1 MGGRLTAGA
10 AEEKSAAGGKADAA
24 ASKPRAH
31 RPVRTPTVLA
41 MEIAE
46 CAAASL
52 GMILAYHGKFVP
64 LEVLRE
70 ECGVSRDG
78 GNAKLL
84 HRAAEGHKLKGKPL
98 AYTTEAVRKLPP
110 PFIAFWRGK
119 HFLIVE
125 GFRGDRAYLNDPAT
139 GRRSVSA
146 SEFDQGFLMP
156 KDFPDKKRRGLAYV
170 YRPDEGFE
178 SGGRRPSAVRALTR
192 RLRGTSWPLAMLAL
206 AGILLVIPNL
216 LAALFGKVFVDEIL
230 IGEKIE
236 WFRPLLIAMGATLIL
251 RVLLTAL
258 QQKHLARL
266 EAALAASESAKFL
279 WHVLRLP
286 STFFQRRY
294 AGDIASRV
302 AAHARM
308 AKVLTGDLA
317 TTLVNLLTI
326 VFYGA
331 FMFRIDPLLAG
342 LGVGLSSLNLLAV
355 RASARGRVEDKQ
367 AIEQAQGKLA
377 SNVTWAL
384 QNIESVKAAGT
395 EPDLMVR
402 WTGFQARLV
411 NAKQRLGL
419 TTQLMQ
425 VVPPLVSV
433 LIGAL
438 ILGLGGHDVITG
450 TLTIGGLVA
459 FQTLIANFA
468 QPFTSLVQ
476 LGTTLQD
483 LETDVNRVEDVTSY
497 RFDPVFHGSPGPGQ
511 ATGTIEAAAPEA
523 VPPPGGL
530 RRLSGHVEFRNVT
543 FGYNPMADP
552 LLKDFSLMIRPGQ
565 RIALVGGSG
574 SGKSTVG
581 RLLAGLVQPWQGEIL
596 FDGLP
601 RRSISLPTL
610 LASIA
615 VVDESVFLYA
625 GTVRENLSLWDETLS
640 DEALVRA
647 AIDAH
652 IHGDLIR
659 RPGGYG
665 SRLSEGARNLS
676 GGQRQRLEIARAL
689 TRSPSIL
696 VLDEA
701 TSALDP
707 KSEELVDDDLR
718 RRGCTCLIIAHRLS
732 TIRDADEILV
742 LRRGEVVER
751 GRHED
756 LIARPDGAYARL
768 LRDQGTSAPE
778 PAPAVRSRRSVTGAS
793 LEWSHGQARAAR
805 PSRQAIAG
813 RAPASVSEGDDVVE
827 FEARLET
834 FPEARRVACS
844 GNHPLPLDDHYLMWR
859 VLSGKVDIFFV
870 QPDPEQL
877 EGSRDHLCR
886 VEEGGAIFGMEGLRG
901 HAGAQLMA
909 IGVGEAQL
917 LQFHKGDLIRL
928 SIEDD
933 RFAPDIAALIDGW
946 VETLGRG
953 LAPSEP
959 VGRSLRIRDDEPTC
973 RLEAGRVVLGRNS
986 VVWVRPAR
994 GEPEPPGMSL
1004 LAGEKRY
1011 IPALFLGKVPIED
1024 PPDEAQ
1030 FPLSTRLWMRAERP
1044 VSLLCYS
1051 TRHLLTRNDPWR
1063 GLRLFHQVVL
1073 DHASR
1078 ARDERLRS
1086 ALQQR
1091 IGASGRDESLMRQAT
1106 SRLREALTRDVAP
1119 IRDAAGISPLLAVC
1133 RAVGQARGLTVRAPR
1148 VGSGAEIGLGDICR
1162 VSGIAARKVT
1172 LRPDWSED
1180 CEEPMLGFL
1189 EAGDHPVA
1197 ILPGP
1202 KGCEVWDP
1210 REPGRSRIATG
1221 ADLPALSE
1229 RAYVFYPTLPAR
1241 GVGPGELARFALAGL
1256 GREIATVWALGGIVG
1271 LLLLVYPI
1279 GMGLLMSQVL
1289 PEADYP
1295 GLLLVAGGLAA
1306 SGLTVALFR
1315 GLQGL
1320 LLLRIE
1326 GKVAPRLLPA
1336 VWNRM
1341 LNLPARFYTKFTAG
1355 DLAHRAFGIDAILKA
1370 FSGAAVSTLLA
1381 SLFALVNLPLLF
1393 WYAWPLALVAM
1404 GLIAASAA
1412 VAGSIMF
1419 RQMEWNR
1426 RIRQAEG
1433 EVSGILLELL
1443 GGITKL
1449 RIAGAERRGF
1459 ARWADAF
1466 RNQVALTLKAR
1477 ESYEWLSMFFAALP
1491 ILNAM
1496 ILYAA
1501 VMGLGVEAVTV
1512 GSFLAF
1518 NLAFVTLVTA
1528 GLNANATLVSLAGV
1542 IPTYERARPILEA
1555 PPECGDL
1562 AAEPVLLAGAISVDD
1577 VSFRYDE
1584 DGPAVLSKVNIQVR
1598 PGEFVAIVGPSGSGK
1613 STLLRLLL
1621 GFETPAAGTVSFDG
1635 KSLATLDVRDVRRQI
1650 GVVLQ
1655 TAQVMPGDIFTNIV
1669 GFSDTLTAADAWT
1682 AARKAGLAPD
1692 IEAFPMKMFTP
1703 VSEGAPTL
1711 SGGQRQ
1717 RLFIARA
1724 LVREPKILLLDEAT
1738 SALDNPTQKHVMD
1751 EIARLNVTRVVIAH
1765 RLSTIQNADRIYVL
1779 KDGRVVE
1786 QGTYRQ
1792 LMERGGLFREMAE
1805 RQQA

>member
-1 MGGRLTAGA
+1 M
-10 AEEKSAAGGKADAA
+10 
-24 ASKPRAH
+24 
-31 RPVRTPTVLA
+31 A

-52 GMILAYHGKFVP
+52 GMILAYHGKYVP

-84 HRAAEGHKLKGKPL
+84 HRAAEGHGLKGKPL
-98 AYTTEAVRKLPP
+98 AYTTETIRRLPP
-110 PFIAFWRGK
+110 PFIAFWRNK
-119 HFLIVE
+119 HFLVVE
-125 GFRGDRAYLNDPAT
+125 GFRGDRVYLNDPAT
-139 GRRSVSA
+139 GRRSVA
-146 SEFDQGFLMP
+146 GSEFDAGFLMP
-156 KDFPDKKRRGLAYV
+156 KEFPDKKRRGLAYA
-170 YRPDEGFE
+170 YQPDERFE
-178 SGGRRPSAVRALTR
+178 AGGRRPSVVRALAR
-192 RLRGTSWPLAMLAL
+192 RFRGVGWPLAMLVL
-206 AGILLVIPNL
+206 AGALLVIPNL
-216 LAALFGKVFVDEIL
+216 LAALFGKIFIDEVL
-230 IGEKIE
+230 IGEKPE
-236 WFRPLLIAMGATLIL
+236 WFRPLLIVMATTLAF

-266 EAALAASESAKFL
+266 EAALAASQSAKFL

-317 TTLVNLLTI
+317 TTMVNLLMI
-326 VFYGA
+326 AFYGA

-342 LGVGLSSLNLLAV
+342 LAIGLSSLNLLAV
-355 RASARGRVEDKQ
+355 RASSRGRVEDKQ
-367 AIEQAQGKLA
+367 AVEQAQGKLA

-411 NAKQRLGL
+411 NAKQRLGV
-419 TTQLMQ
+419 TTQLVQ
-425 VVPPLVSV
+425 VVPPLVLV

-438 ILGLGGHDVITG
+438 ILGIGGRDVIAG

-459 FQTLIANFA
+459 FQTLITNFT
-468 QPFTSLVQ
+468 QPFTNLVQ

-483 LETDVNRVEDVTSY
+483 LETDVNRVEDVTNY
-497 RFDPVFHGSPGPGQ
+497 RFDPVFHAEPAHGAVSATVEASPAPAGP
-511 ATGTIEAAAPEA
+511 
-523 VPPPGGL
+523 
-530 RRLSGHVEFRNVT
+530 RRLSGHVEFRGVT

-552 LLKDFSLMIRPGQ
+552 LLKDFSLVIRPGQ
-565 RIALVGGSG
+565 RVALVGGSG

-581 RLLAGLVQPWQGEIL
+581 RLLAGLVEPWQGEIL

-601 RRSISLPTL
+601 RRAIPLPTL

-625 GTVRENLSLWDETLS
+625 GTVRENLSLWDETLP

-665 SRLSEGARNLS
+665 SRLAEGARNLS

-689 TRSPSIL
+689 ARSPSIL

-756 LIARPDGAYARL
+756 LIGRPDGAYARL
-768 LRDQGTSAPE
+768 LRDQGSESSE
-778 PAPAVRSRRSVTGAS
+778 PAPAPRARRAVMGAS
-793 LEWSHGQARAAR
+793 LERAQRSPARSAR
-805 PSRQAIAG
+805 PA
-813 RAPASVSEGDDVVE
+813 ASARGDDGE
-827 FEARLET
+827 IPDFDARLEA
-834 FPEARRVACS
+834 FPEARRVTCS
-844 GNHPLPLDDHYLMWR
+844 GNEPLPLDDHYLMWR

-928 SIEDD
+928 SIEDEHC
-933 RFAPDIAALIDGW
+933 APDIANLIDGW

-953 LAPSEP
+953 LAPAEP
-959 VGRSLRIRDDEPTC
+959 PGRALRIRDDEHSC
-973 RLEAGRVVLGRNS
+973 RLEAGGVIVGRNS
-986 VVWVRPAR
+986 VVWLRPAL
-994 GEPEPPGMSL
+994 GDPVGGDPAL
-1004 LAGEKRY
+1004 GEKRFL
-1011 IPALFLGKVPIED
+1011 PAQFLGKIPIED

-1044 VSLLCYS
+1044 LGLLCYS
-1051 TRHLLTRNDPWR
+1051 TKHLLTRNDPWR

-1073 DHASR
+1073 EHASR

-1091 IGASGRDESLMRQAT
+1091 IGARGRDESLMRQAT
-1106 SRLREALTRDVAP
+1106 AKLREALTRDSAP
-1119 IRDAAGISPLLAVC
+1119 IRDAAGVGPLIAAV
-1133 RAVGQARGLTVRAPR
+1133 RAVGQARGLSVRAPR
-1148 VGSGAEIGLGDICR
+1148 AGGGAEVTLGDICR
-1162 VSGIAARKVT
+1162 VSGIAARKVA
-1172 LRPDWSED
+1172 LRPGWLEA

-1189 EAGDHPVA
+1189 GDGDRPVA
-1197 ILPGP
+1197 LLPGP
-1202 KGCEVWDP
+1202 KGYEVWDP
-1210 REPGRSRIATG
+1210 RDPGRASAAG
-1221 ADLPALSE
+1221 GPEAPALSD
-1229 RAYVFYPTLPAR
+1229 RGYVFYPTLPPRA
-1241 GVGPGELARFALAGL
+1241 VGPGELARFSLEGL
-1256 GREIATVWALGGIVG
+1256 RREIITVLALGGIVG
-1271 LLLLVYPI
+1271 LLSLAYPI
-1279 GMGLLMSQVL
+1279 GMGLVMAQVL

-1306 SGLTVALFR
+1306 SGMTAALFR

-1336 VWNRM
+1336 VWNRL
-1341 LNLPARFYTKFTAG
+1341 LNLPARFYTGFTAG
-1355 DLAHRAFGIDAILKA
+1355 DLAHRAFGVDAILKA
-1370 FSGAAVSTLLA
+1370 FSGAAVSSLLA
-1381 SLFALVNLPLLF
+1381 SIFALINLPLLF
-1393 WYAWPLALVAM
+1393 WYSWPLALVAL
-1404 GLIAASAA
+1404 GLIVAAAA
-1412 VAGSIMF
+1412 VAGAIMA
-1419 RQMEWNR
+1419 RQLGWNR
-1426 RIRQAEG
+1426 RIREAEG
-1433 EVSGILLELL
+1433 QVSGVLLELL
-1443 GGITKL
+1443 GGIAKL

-1491 ILNAM
+1491 ILNGM
-1496 ILYAA
+1496 VLYAA
-1501 VMGLGVEAVTV
+1501 VMGLGPEAITV

-1518 NLAFVTLVTA
+1518 NLAFVALVTA
-1528 GLNANATLVSLAGV
+1528 GLSTNATLVSLAGV

-1562 AAEPVLLAGAISVDD
+1562 AAEPALLAGAIAVDD
-1577 VSFRYDE
+1577 LSFRYDD
-1584 DGPAVLSKVNIQVR
+1584 DGPAVLSRVNIQVR

-1621 GFETPAAGTVSFDG
+1621 GFETPTAGTVSYDG
-1635 KSLATLDVRDVRRQI
+1635 KSIATLDIRDVRRQI

-1655 TAQVMPGDIFTNIV
+1655 TAQVMPGDLFTNIV
-1669 GFSDTLTAADAWT
+1669 GFSDTLTVVDAWN
-1682 AARKAGLAPD
+1682 AARRAGLGPD
-1692 IEAFPMKMFTP
+1692 IEAFPMRMYTP

-1751 EIARLNVTRVVIAH
+1751 EIAKLNVTRVVIAH

-1792 LMERGGLFREMAE
+1792 LMEKGGLFREMAA